1 MSSKIFKYILS
12 FTGDTKG
19 ATSAINSIQL
29 KLKDVAAAA
38 GLAFGLKEVFDFG
51 KELVNLSG
59 TAAGVERAFYRLSDA
74 ATLQKLRESTHNT
87 VSDLELMKQA
97 VKAEAFGIP
106 IQKMGQLFE
115 FAAARAQ
122 ATGQNV
128 DYLVDSIITGI
139 GRKSPM
145 ILDNLGISAISL
157 GEKLKGTSV
166 EAASVGEVTDAVGRI
181 AQEQLEKMGGYAE
194 TASTKIGQIGTTW
207 ENIKK
212 QLATDENFSSAI
224 SGIAD
229 TLKNDL
235 QDWGDMIA
243 VWQSDQFSGWEKFMG
258 TLSETWGRALIK
270 QMKAQKEAGKVVD
283 MYNEMYANA
292 RLGADQAATAT
303 NAVTE
308 AIVAQGNKVVAVL
321 SLEQIQQKS
330 IKTYADL
337 GERIG
342 EYNKLLDTAD
352 ITNTSYIRTVYAE
365 ITALEAKK
373 KAFEELAKPLAVREA
388 VPATMST
395 ISATQVTGPSL
406 DTKTLATA
414 TDDTNELTNANYELI
429 DSYNQIAYAAGA
441 AFDTMGNKI
450 VEGLGLAE
458 NGFEGFVGVMIQT
471 VTKLIGM
478 AMSNAVANAIVGG
491 TQAGVATG
499 PAAPFTT
506 PAFIATAVGGV
517 IAAFAAIPKFAEG
530 GIVSGPTLG
539 MMGEY
544 PGASTNPEVI
554 APLSKLQGMLQ
565 PAGGPTIILQP
576 SIEYS
581 GDRFRVFL
589 NKTENKVAKRNGY
602 RRF

>member
-29 KLKDVAAAA
+29 KLKDVAAAVGAAFSVSAVVAFSKASVEAYDSSIKAETALLTALKGQVGVQQRLIDQA
-38 GLAFGLKEVFDFG
+38 GELMRVTLYDDDEIVRAQSLVAAFVKEESQIKALIPLIQDFATAKDMDLASAADLVTKTLAGEMNALGRYGIQIEGAAGSTERFELIQQSLNDAFGGQAEAAAKV
-51 KELVNLSG
+51 G
-59 TAAGVERAFYRLSDA
+59 TAAIQQLSNEYGNLQEVIGKLIISQQNQEGSFTKILTSATRGVTNFLGKVATWSEAGLGLVQSIMGAIWGSDEDTSKV
-74 ATLQKLRESTHNT
+74 AT
-87 VSDLELMKQA
+87 MM
-97 VKAEAFGIP
+97 AEYNA
-106 IQKMGQLFE
+106 E
-115 FAAARAQ
+115 
-122 ATGQNV
+122 
-128 DYLVDSIITGI
+128 
-139 GRKSPM
+139 
-145 ILDNLGISAISL
+145 
-157 GEKLKGTSV
+157 
-166 EAASVGEVTDAVGRI
+166 
-181 AQEQLEKMGGYAE
+181 LEK
-194 TASTKIGQIGTTW
+194 
-207 ENIKK
+207 N
-212 QLATDENFSSAI
+212 
-224 SGIAD
+224 
-229 TLKNDL
+229 
-235 QDWGDMIA
+235 
-243 VWQSDQFSGWEKFMG
+243 
-258 TLSETWGRALIK
+258 
-270 QMKAQKEAGKVVD
+270 AQKAGQVS
-283 MYNEMYANA
+283 NEQKNQSEIT
-292 RLGADQAATAT
+292 LTLD
-303 NAVTE
+303 
-308 AIVAQGNKVVAVL
+308 
-321 SLEQIQQKS
+321 QIQQKS

-373 KAFEELAKPLAVREA
+373 KAFEDLAKPLVVREA
-388 VPATMST
+388 VPAAMTT
-395 ISATQVTGPSL
+395 ISATQVAGPSL

-414 TDDTNELTNANYELI
+414 ADDTSVLTNANYELI

-458 NGFEGFVGVMIQT
+458 DGFEGFLGGMIQT
-471 VTKLIGM
+471 VAKLIGM

-491 TQAGVATG
+491 TQAAVATG
-499 PAAPFTT
+499 PAAPFTM

-517 IAAFAAIPKFAEG
+517 IAAFAAIPKFADG
-530 GIVSGPTLG
+530 GIVSGPTIG

-565 PAGGPTIILQP
+565 PAGSSTIILQP

-589 NKTENKVAKRNGY
+589 NKTESKVAKRNGY

>member
-38 GLAFGLKEVFDFG
+38 GLAFGLKEVFEFG

-59 TAAGVERAFYRLSDA
+59 EAAGVERAFYRLSDA
-74 ATLQKLRESTHNT
+74 MTLQKLRESTHNT

-122 ATGQNV
+122 ATGQSV

-157 GEKLKGTSV
+157 GEKLNGTSV

-212 QLATDENFSSAI
+212 QLATDENFSSAV

-373 KAFEELAKPLAVREA
+373 KAFEDLAKPLVVREA
-388 VPATMST
+388 VPAALPT
-395 ISATQVTGPSL
+395 ISATQVEWRKIP
-406 DTKTLATA
+406 ATA
-414 TDDTNELTNANYELI
+414 TDDTNALTNANYELI

-458 NGFEGFVGVMIQT
+458 DGFEGFLGGMIQT
-471 VTKLIGM
+471 VAKLIGM

-491 TQAGVATG
+491 TQAAVATG
-499 PAAPFTT
+499 PAAPFTM

-517 IAAFAAIPKFAEG
+517 IAAFAAIPKFADG
-530 GIVSGPTLG
+530 GIVSGPTIG

-565 PAGGPTIILQP
+565 PVGSSMIILQP

-589 NKTENKVAKRNGY
+589 NKTESKVAKRNGY